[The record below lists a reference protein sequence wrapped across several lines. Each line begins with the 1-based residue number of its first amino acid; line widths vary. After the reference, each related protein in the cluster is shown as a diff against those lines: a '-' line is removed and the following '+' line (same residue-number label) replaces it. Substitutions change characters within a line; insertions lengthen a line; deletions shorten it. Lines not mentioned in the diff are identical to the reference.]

1 MKLIFVLFIFFSA
14 FSLGCAFDSKY
25 ERDQKNAQER
35 EDLLNSYNA
44 ISGVYE
50 GTLVTSRKTTRAILT
65 ITHKEVEVGKDEN
78 GQPIPRPV
86 LVSRLSR
93 LDLFVVDTHM
103 NGAYTNGTGELILT
117 IGDAMSIR
125 GNIRNGIY
133 NAEVKTGGAPYG
145 QLSVAVQPGLRIP
158 TAEEADLAMSARLRK
173 ALELLVGNYTVEIK
187 PLSTSLDKPYKSSI
201 TMSVE
206 QGSASRVPLL
216 VATYRHKN
224 DDAHSIV
231 RALATFSEEADKEE
245 VKFEASSA
253 DGMQLNFLGYINQ
266 KTVNGSQ
273 ERATVISGFLKFK
286 AYLAE
291 ATLIRK

>member
-1 MKLIFVLFIFFSA
+1 MKLIFALLILSSA
-14 FSLGCAFDSKY
+14 LSFGCAFDSKY
-25 ERDQKNAQER
+25 DRDQKNAQER
-35 EDLLNSYNA
+35 EELLNSYNA

-50 GTLVTSRKTTRAILT
+50 GTLVTPRKTTRALLT

-78 GQPIPRPV
+78 GQPTLRPV

-93 LDLFVVDTHM
+93 LDLFVADTHM
-103 NGAYTNGTGELILT
+103 NGAYTNTNGELILT
-117 IGDAMSIR
+117 VGDAMSIR
-125 GNIRNGIY
+125 GVIRNGVY
-133 NAEVKTGGAPYG
+133 SAEVKTGGAPYG
-145 QLSVAVQPGLRIP
+145 QLSVAVQPGIRIP

-173 ALELLVGNYTVEIK
+173 ALEVLVGNYTVEIK
-187 PLSTSLDKPYKSSI
+187 PPPGSFDKPYKSSI
-201 TMSVE
+201 TMTVE

-231 RALATFSEEADKEE
+231 RALATFSQEADKEE

-253 DGMQLNFLGYINQ
+253 DGMQLNFLGYIDQ

-273 ERATVISGFLKFK
+273 ERATVISGLLQFK
-286 AYLAE
+286 AYIAE